1 MLLLALTVPAKS
13 KSMSW
18 QVWRE
23 IYVVVLELT
32 HFEVDVFQMYHRGCI
47 VVVDTTEIYVY
58 YLVDFAS
65 AARQYVVIEILVRK
79 SKLSAVKNT

>member
-1 MLLLALTVPAKS
+1 MLLLALTVQVKS
-13 KSMSW
+13 KTMSW

-23 IYVVVLELT
+23 IYVVVLEVT
-32 HFEVDVFQMYHRGCI
+32 HFDVDVFQMYHRACI
-47 VVVDTTEIYVY
+47 VVVDTTERYVY

-65 AARQYVVIEILVRK
+65 AARQYVLIENLVRK